1 MASAIIQEF
10 KEEPSGSGKQQQ
22 QHQVSVVMD
31 APMQVMV
38 TDTTLSDFIFH
49 KFKVKIQSLD
59 KMQLLFRSS
68 QRLA

>member
-10 KEEPSGSGKQQQ
+10 KEEPSGSGKQQ

-38 TDTTLSDFIFH
+38 TDTTLSDFIFY
-49 KFKVKIQSLD
+49 KLEVKIQ
-59 KMQLLFRSS
+59 
-68 QRLA
+68 

>member
-38 TDTTLSDFIFH
+38 TDTTLSDFIFY
-49 KFKVKIQSLD
+49 KLEVKIQ
-59 KMQLLFRSS
+59 
-68 QRLA
+68 

>member
-38 TDTTLSDFIFH
+38 TDTTTLSDFIFY
-49 KFKVKIQSLD
+49 KLEVKIQ
-59 KMQLLFRSS
+59 
-68 QRLA
+68 